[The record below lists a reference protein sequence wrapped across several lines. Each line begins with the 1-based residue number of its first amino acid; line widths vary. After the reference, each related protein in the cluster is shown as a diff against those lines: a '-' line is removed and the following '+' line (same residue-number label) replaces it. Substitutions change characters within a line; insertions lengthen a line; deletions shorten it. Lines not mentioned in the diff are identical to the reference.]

1 MMQRLF
7 GTRMKFTGT
16 MVLLAALALVSFA
29 IAGTA
34 EAPELSAFTKTFRTD
49 NCKLRAKGRN
59 DFFRLTPGYSQLLKG
74 EEDNESVKVLITV
87 LRKTKVVDGVRCRV
101 VREKEWADG
110 ELVEISWNY
119 FAICKKHRGVFYFG
133 EDVDIYEDGRAV
145 SHEGAWRSGKGGA
158 KFGMIM
164 PGYPLVGSRYYQ
176 EMAPGVAMDRAKHL
190 SITATAE
197 TPAGTFED
205 CLMVVETT
213 ALDPEER
220 GIKIYAPGVGL
231 VQDETLQLVEHGFTA
246 KDDLEDDQDH

>member
-145 SHEGAWRSGKGGA
+145 SHEGAWLAGVDGA
-158 KFGMIM
+158 TAGMMM

-176 EMAPGVAMDRAKHL
+176 ERAPGVAMDRAEHL
-190 SITATAE
+190 SVTTTIV
-197 TPAGTFED
+197 TPAGTFGN
-205 CLMVVETT
+205 CLEVEETT
-213 ALDPEER
+213 PLAPGDVST
-220 GIKIYAPGVGL
+220 KIYAPGIGL
-231 VQDETLQLVEHGFTA
+231 VQDDVFQLVDYGRHVDYEP
-246 KDDLEDDQDH
+246 EE